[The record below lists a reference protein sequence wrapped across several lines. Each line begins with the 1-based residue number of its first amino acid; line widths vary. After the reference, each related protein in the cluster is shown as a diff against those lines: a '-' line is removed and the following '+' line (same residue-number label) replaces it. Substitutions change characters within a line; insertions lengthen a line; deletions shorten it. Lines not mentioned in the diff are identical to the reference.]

1 MTKSKLAGP
10 AHRDFVDRLRERVGL
25 VQRREPENISVAQ
38 AAKSMGIPET
48 TLRSTLEGRYPR
60 SEAYWRALRTYCR
73 VDLDWLICGLG
84 EPPEPVREG
93 HRRESILV
101 VDNDRHKRELIKM
114 SLQDYSIDLA
124 WNLKEALE
132 LMRRQ
137 AYDLVIT
144 GDGLDWNDEALNLF
158 KRKKSRPRLVLIAND
173 SLHLYSPC
181 RTMADGIVAGSI
193 MAEEIIKVVTDQLD
207 Q

>member
-1 MTKSKLAGP
+1 MTKRSLATS
-10 AHRDFVDRLRERVGL
+10 AHEDFIDRLRERMGVI
-25 VQRREPENISVAQ
+25 QRRRPDNISVAQ
-38 AAKSMGIPET
+38 AAKSMGVPET

-84 EPPEPVREG
+84 EPPEPVREDNVK
-93 HRRESILV
+93 ESILV

-114 SLQDYSIDLA
+114 SLQNYSIDLA
-124 WNLKEALE
+124 WTLQEAIE

-137 AYDLVIT
+137 PYDLVIT
-144 GDGLDWNDEALNLF
+144 GDGLEWTDEALRLDR
-158 KRKKSRPRLVLIAND
+158 RKKSRPRLVLIAND

-193 MAEEIIKVVTDQLD
+193 MADEIIKVVADQLS